1 MSELS
6 DLYQEVILEHN
17 KNPQNFREIDFLAQ
31 NTCLR

>member
-17 KNPQNFREIDFLAQ
+17 KNPRNFLETGNNDKDTL
-31 NTCLR
+31 LG